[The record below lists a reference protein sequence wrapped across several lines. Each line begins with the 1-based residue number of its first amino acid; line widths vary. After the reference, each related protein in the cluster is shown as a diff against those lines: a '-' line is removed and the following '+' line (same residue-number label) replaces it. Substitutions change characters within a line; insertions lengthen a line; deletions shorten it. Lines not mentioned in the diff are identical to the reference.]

1 MNTDAIKSLAQSII
15 DATMP
20 SPAKGTRST
29 ASASRATRV
38 EMYADWLA
46 HDADGLAHNLACP
59 TGQPIEGATTI
70 LAEARANLALALH
83 RIDLAIEADKAANAN
98 QEPA

>member
-15 DATMP
+15 DATT
-20 SPAKGTRST
+20 STASNGARST

-46 HDADGLAHNLACP
+46 HDADGLAFNLANP
-59 TGQPIEGATTI
+59 AGQALPGATAI
-70 LAEARANLALALH
+70 LADAREKVALALS
-83 RIDLAIEADKAANAN
+83 RIDRAIEADRQAHSE